1 MRRRAAAPGS
11 AAAGRKEKFDETK
24 IPIMKKALK
33 IAGIALA
40 LLLAA
45 ALVVPM
51 AFRGTLGEVVRREAN
66 ARLAARL
73 DDFGSLDLS
82 LLRHFPTRRSN

>member
-51 AFRGTLGEVVRREAN
+51 AFRGTLGEVKPMRGLPRGSTS
-66 ARLAARL
+66 AR
-73 DDFGSLDLS
+73 S
-82 LLRHFPTRRSN
+82 T

>member
-1 MRRRAAAPGS
+1 
-11 AAAGRKEKFDETK
+11 
-24 IPIMKKALK
+24 MKKALK

-73 DDFGSLDLS
+73 DFGSLDLS
-82 LLRHFPTRRSN
+82 LLRHFPHADRKSVV